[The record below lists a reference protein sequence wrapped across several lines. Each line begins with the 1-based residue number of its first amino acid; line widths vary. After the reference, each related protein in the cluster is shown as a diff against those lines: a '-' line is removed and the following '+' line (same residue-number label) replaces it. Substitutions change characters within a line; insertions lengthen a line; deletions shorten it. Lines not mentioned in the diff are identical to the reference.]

1 MRINVQVLE
10 DQLNHKLAE
19 PLHIESFTPV
29 AGGDICE
36 SFKVECKTK
45 TYFLKVHHPGMHAM
59 LQGEAQNLRALA
71 ETMTLRVPLPVA
83 HGQTGTYCYLLLEFL
98 ELQPAG
104 SDETLGRLLAQLHQY
119 TESYYGWFEDNWI
132 GTTPQPNTKNTDW
145 VSFWRHRRLAYQ
157 LNLAK
162 HNGAPRELLE
172 QGDCLLGDMDR
183 LFESHLPRPSLLHGD
198 LWSGN
203 FSFDK
208 NARPVVFDPAC
219 YYGDRETDLAMTE
232 LFGGFSREF
241 YSAYAESYPL
251 DNGYQVR
258 KDFYNLYHVL
268 NHFNLFGGNYARQ
281 AENICRQVLSELK

>member
-19 PLHIESFTPV
+19 SLHIESITPV

-132 GTTPQPNTKNTDW
+132 GTTPQLNTKNADW

-172 QGDCLLGDMDR
+172 QGDCL
-183 LFESHLPRPSLLHGD
+183 
-198 LWSGN
+198 
-203 FSFDK
+203 
-208 NARPVVFDPAC
+208 
-219 YYGDRETDLAMTE
+219 
-232 LFGGFSREF
+232 
-241 YSAYAESYPL
+241 
-251 DNGYQVR
+251 
-258 KDFYNLYHVL
+258 
-268 NHFNLFGGNYARQ
+268 
-281 AENICRQVLSELK
+281 